1 MGYNP
6 GPAWHPMRLG
16 TQNPSVIRFE
26 NYELDLAAEELRK
39 QGSSLKLQP
48 QPFKILAY
56 LASRPGEL
64 ITRQELRDHVWPGD
78 TFVDFDLAINQAIKQ
93 IRAVFNDDAER
104 PRVIATL
111 PRRGYRFI
119 AKTTL
124 TAAAGAPLPQDS
136 SESPEESAKNLA
148 GSTPLVSHTSRA
160 RAWVAL
166 GAVVLLIAV
175 VIAYRFATPRRPATQ
190 MRIVVLP
197 FQNLTGD
204 PSQEYFADGMTEE
217 MISQLG
223 AMNPNRLGVI
233 ARTSAVKYKN
243 SGKGIDQIGH
253 ELGVEYVLEGS
264 VREAG
269 SHVRVTAQLIR
280 VSDQM
285 HVWSESFDRAFKDV
299 VELQS
304 NVAQAIARRIDVGLG
319 QRRAAPPPATQAG
332 WEAYSAYLK
341 GRHLLLDNKTEATI
355 AVALQYF
362 QRAIELDPNFALGYA
377 GLADAYAEQAD
388 ADLAPEKAF
397 ALSKQ
402 AALRALRINPDLAEA
417 HVSLANVLFYS
428 EWKWADADREYK
440 RALELK
446 PTYEEAHHSYS
457 HYLTLAGRHAEA
469 IEESQLLLRLDPLSS
484 HMNSHL
490 GLAYLK
496 AGRFDEALAQF
507 KKTIAL
513 DPNYMRVYT
522 HLGFAYEWRKMFPEA
537 ITAYK
542 KGVSLAGETLEGQA
556 DLARALIEGG
566 ERKEG
571 LLILHRLESQ
581 EKRRYVSPV
590 DLAGIYT
597 VLGDHEKAM
606 TLLENALEQH
616 NGRLL
621 FIHQYHE
628 FDPLRNSPRFTRILQ
643 SVGAPAAL

>member
-1 MGYNP
+1 M
-6 GPAWHPMRLG
+6 HLG

-56 LASRPGEL
+56 LASHSGEL

-93 IRAVFNDDAER
+93 IRAVLNDDAER

-119 AKTTL
+119 AKTAS
-124 TAAAGAPLPQDS
+124 AAAAEARLQQV
-136 SESPEESAKNLA
+136 SPEGHEENAKHTA
-148 GSTPLVSHTSRA
+148 VSKPSVPHISHPRP
-160 RAWVAL
+160 WVAL
-166 GAVVLLIAV
+166 GAVVLLIAT
-175 VIAYRFATPRRPATQ
+175 VIAYRFATPKRPAAQ

-204 PSQEYFADGMTEE
+204 PNQEFFADGMTEE

-243 SGKGIDQIGH
+243 SGKGINQIGH
-253 ELGVEYVLEGS
+253 EMGVDYVLEGS

-285 HVWSESFDRAFKDV
+285 HVWSESFDRGFKDV

-304 NVAQAIARRIDVGLG
+304 DVAQAIARRIDVGLG
-319 QRRAAPPPATQAG
+319 QRRAAPPPATQVS

-355 AVALQYF
+355 MVALQYF
-362 QRAIELDPNFALGYA
+362 QHAIELDPNFALAYA
-377 GLADAYAEQAD
+377 GQADAYAEQAD

-397 ALSKQ
+397 VLSKQ
-402 AALRALRINPDLAEA
+402 TALRALSINPDLAEA
-417 HVSLANVLFYS
+417 HVSLANALFYS
-428 EWKWADADREYK
+428 EWKWADAEREYK

-513 DPNYMRVYT
+513 DPNYMRVYV

-556 DLARALIEGG
+556 DLARALIEGS

-571 LLILHRLESQ
+571 LLILRRLES
-581 EKRRYVSPV
+581 EKKRRYVSPV

-606 TLLENALEQH
+606 TLLENALEQR

-628 FDPLRNSPRFTRILQ
+628 FDPLRISPRFTRILQ
-643 SVGAPAAL
+643 AIGAPATV